1 MARMM
6 ILLHVLIALSSI
18 ALSSL
23 TAIVPSK
30 RKIYGSSL
38 LVALTLATGTY
49 LVIAMHAPMLRTCLT
64 GLAYLAVALSGVIVG
79 YRRLATQRET
89 L

>member
-1 MARMM
+1 MM
-6 ILLHVLIALSSI
+6 ILIHVLIALSSI
-18 ALSSL
+18 ALSSI
-23 TAIVPSK
+23 TAVLPSK
-30 RKIYGSSL
+30 SKIYGSSV

-49 LVIAMHAPMLRTCLT
+49 LVVAMHAPMLRTCLT

-79 YRRLATQRET
+79 YRRLAAQRET